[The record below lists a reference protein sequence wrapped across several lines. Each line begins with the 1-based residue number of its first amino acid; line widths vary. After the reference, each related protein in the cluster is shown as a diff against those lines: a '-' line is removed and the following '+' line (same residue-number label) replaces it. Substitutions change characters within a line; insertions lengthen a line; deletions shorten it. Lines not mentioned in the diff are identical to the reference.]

1 LTDKNSRI
9 LKIINY
15 ISYLQKGNKPSSSF
29 EALEYL
35 ANFFIEIEER
45 SVEKEKIGITIGI
58 ITPEGKID
66 LNLLDNCEYVL
77 HNLYP
82 MVLVSLSEELLAKY
96 LEISTTF
103 LKSNNVSIAS
113 KTCILDLENSS
124 FKDQIDSAFST
135 VSVALPALKA
145 RIELC
150 SYALSNLHDGIFSN
164 EKSIKNIFST
174 YVSKSIDCFLNNG
187 QILQVI
193 DYLNL
198 LLSNSKSPAENTV
211 LVNAI
216 ISHSTSFN
224 LSSKADLCSLI
235 EEYEVDFSLE
245 DLEHIK
251 ASINSD
257 PNGMTVFGFKYA
269 SGTLSH
275 KTTRDKNIV
284 TVIRF
289 SIPQS
294 CIGNLPQKI
303 NVNEKTCITLIPVSA
318 FWADPMFKIFRGW
331 KIANMGWNHFC
342 DVEAEEGKNYTH
354 IVIELN
360 ELFVPDVVLTEDGNN
375 QIDFSDKEALMG
387 RTYYPHKE
395 YVVKTFLE
403 NFSSLSKL
411 IEIEKKDVNIN
422 LFSNYF
428 IQHINVATSER
439 IATKLFSITNP
450 DSYSKTL
457 TRFIDRM
464 NSINLADSLINVREL
479 LISTKI
485 ETEKNL
491 KEFVYR
497 CVDLFVKHTIENHGG
512 YKYLWKNND
521 EGVPIPCREPESQP
535 YIFSHL
541 RSVFDFMGIQISREV
556 ESSNGEIDFLVTYT
570 NSSNKLL
577 RVCVELK
584 LAQAAKVEEG
594 LTNQLPAYLKG
605 ERCKYGIYIVLW
617 YKGNSY
623 SKPSK
628 YSSILDLVER
638 LQSINANSNI
648 SSMIIDCSKPISP
661 SKLK

>member
-1 LTDKNSRI
+1 LSDKNSRI

-29 EALEYL
+29 EVLEYL
-35 ANFFIEIEER
+35 INFFIDIEER
-45 SVEKEKIGITIGI
+45 SLDKEKNGITVGI
-58 ITPEGKID
+58 ITPEGKVD
-66 LNLLDNCEYVL
+66 LNLLDNCDYVL
-77 HNLYP
+77 QNIYP
-82 MVLVSLSEELLAKY
+82 MVFVSESNELLEKY
-96 LEISTTF
+96 LEKSTIF
-103 LKSNNVSIAS
+103 LNSQNVSNVS
-113 KTCILDLENSS
+113 KTCVLDLENST
-124 FKDQIDSAFST
+124 FKEKIDFAFSA
-135 VSVALPALKA
+135 VPCALPAIKS

-150 SYALSNLHDGIFSN
+150 SYALSNMDAGIFSN
-164 EKSIKNIFST
+164 EESIKNILSS

-187 QILQVI
+187 QILQTI

-198 LLSNSKSPAENTV
+198 FLLNSKSSVENAV
-211 LVNAI
+211 LVNALI
-216 ISHSTSFN
+216 AHSTSFN
-224 LSSKADLCSLI
+224 LSSKADLCALV
-235 EEYEVDFSLE
+235 EEYEDDFSAE
-245 DLEHIK
+245 ELEHIK
-251 ASINSD
+251 ATINSD
-257 PNGMTVFGFKYA
+257 PNGMTVLGFKYS
-269 SGTLSH
+269 SGTLSY
-275 KTTRDKNIV
+275 KTTRDKRIV
-284 TVIRF
+284 TVIQF

-294 CIGNLPQKI
+294 CMENSPQKI
-303 NVNEKTCITLIPVSA
+303 NIDDRINISFIPISA
-318 FWADPMFKIFRGW
+318 FWADPMFKIFRDW

-342 DVEAEEGKNYTH
+342 DVEAAEGKNYTH
-354 IVIELN
+354 IVIEIN
-360 ELFVPDVVLTEDGNN
+360 ELYTPDVELNEDGNE

-403 NFSSLSKL
+403 NFPSLSKL
-411 IEIEKKDVNIN
+411 IDIEKKDVNIN

-428 IQHINVATSER
+428 IQYIDAASSER
-439 IATKLFSITNP
+439 IARKLFAITNP

-464 NSINLADSLINVREL
+464 SSVNLADSFINVREL
-479 LISTKI
+479 LTSTKI
-485 ETEKNL
+485 ESEKNL

-497 CVDLFVKHTIENHGG
+497 CIDLFVKHTIENHGG
-512 YKYLWKNND
+512 YRYLWKKND
-521 EGVPIPCREPESQP
+521 EGITVPCREPESQP

-556 ESSNGEIDFLVTYT
+556 ESSNGAIDFLVTYT
-570 NSSNKLL
+570 NSSNILL

-617 YKGNSY
+617 YKGDSF

-628 YSSILDLVER
+628 FSTILDLEER
-638 LQSINANSNI
+638 LQSINSNSNI
-648 SSMIIDCSKPISP
+648 SSLIIDCSKPIPP